1 MVRNRQG
8 ICEDKVFGDG
18 RNINMMEDYTSIEEE
33 IQCLKDRIEW
43 INVHE
48 TMFEL
53 SPLLVLDRDYCK
65 MRLKELEG
73 TKNG

>member
-1 MVRNRQG
+1 
-8 ICEDKVFGDG
+8 
-18 RNINMMEDYTSIEEE
+18 MMEDYTSIEEE